1 MKRRDQFF
9 LFVPICILV
18 LMAVS
23 VGLFLFQ
30 FRSFERSHLEDAKG
44 NLAHLTS
51 IVVALLKD
59 DLASHKVERI
69 SENISVF
76 YGQPFRITV
85 IDPQGRVVAD
95 SDADVAQMVN
105 HADRPEVLAT
115 ELSPS
120 DFELRHSST
129 MDAVLL
135 YYALRLEDGWIVRT
149 SLPVSSILNDLTR
162 LWWVCATAI
171 LLGVGL
177 AGTLFLYLF
186 LRVRPQFTALQGSAV
201 AIAHGDLQA
210 PIHVPKSGVLREL
223 TEAVA
228 SMSHQLRARIH
239 ELDRERSELRR
250 LERFRTDFVANVSHE
265 IKTPLTAI
273 LSTVETLTELPLD
286 EAGQEKC
293 LAILKRQA
301 RRLNDLVQD
310 ILSLAAIERRQG
322 TDELTPL
329 SLDGLV
335 RDAIALCQDE
345 ADRTDVALNLLPL
358 PAVTVKGDARLLE
371 QAIVN
376 LVTNAIRHSGTRLI
390 EVNLTLNADKAS
402 LTVRD
407 EGCGIEEK
415 HLPRLFERFYRVH
428 KGRSRENGGTG
439 LGLAIV
445 KHIAI
450 LHHGTVHVTSTPG
463 TGTTFTLTLPTAH
476 NI

>member
-1 MKRRDQFF
+1 MKRRDQLF
-9 LFVPICILV
+9 LLVPICILA

-59 DLASHKVERI
+59 DLASHKVEQI
-69 SENISVF
+69 SENIAVF

-115 ELSPS
+115 ELMQGN
-120 DFELRHSST
+120 FELRHSAT
-129 MDAVLL
+129 MDALLL
-135 YYALRLEDGWIVRT
+135 YYALRLEDDWVVRT
-149 SLPVSSILNDLTR
+149 SLPVSSIMSDFTR
-162 LWWVCATAI
+162 LWWVCATT
-171 LLGVGL
+171 LLVGGGL
-177 AGTLFLYLF
+177 AGLFFLALF
-186 LRVRPQFTALQGSAV
+186 LRARM
-201 AIAHGDLQA
+201 
-210 PIHVPKSGVLREL
+210 REL
-223 TEAVA
+223 N
-228 SMSHQLRARIH
+228 
-239 ELDRERSELRR
+239 RERSELRR

-273 LSTVETLTELPLD
+273 LSTVETLIELPLD
-286 EAGQEKC
+286 EAGQQKC
-293 LAILKRQA
+293 FTILKRQA

-335 RDAIALCQDE
+335 RDALALCQDE
-345 ADRTDVALNLLPL
+345 ADRIDVTLKLAPL
-358 PAVTVKGDARLLE
+358 PSATVKGDARLLE
-371 QAIVN
+371 QVIVN

-390 EVNLTLNADKAS
+390 EVGLTLEAGKAS

-415 HLPRLFERFYRVH
+415 HLSRLFERFYRVH

-450 LHHGTVHVTSTPG
+450 LHHGTVQVASIPG
-463 TGTTFTLTLPTAH
+463 IGTTFTLTLPILLGI
-476 NI
+476 NKS